1 MKISPKTKYLLLW
14 GAIPGIAGLL
24 AGQLLPWENHPAPA
38 SAQHSQVVVASSSAF
53 EPADQTLPEEKV
65 PEEFPRR
72 PKSTRD
78 FLRQHAA
85 HQRVEELL
93 VEINKLPPGED
104 RLDGIRELAQAW
116 SPLDH
121 AGVMQWLGTLT
132 DPKEQNIAYRC
143 FIASWCNGDTPEA
156 SAWVAAL
163 PQGALR
169 DALGLV
175 VSNSLE
181 YWEPA
186 ASLIWALASTPADE
200 ATGKVLQQRVQGVAQ
215 YDYETATQLISQSKL
230 PDSAKRQLLET
241 ALTASNK
248 ARKAPKAPAK

>member
-1 MKISPKTKYLLLW
+1 MAFGNWPRHGPRLIT
-14 GAIPGIAGLL
+14 PGSCNG
-24 AGQLLPWENHPAPA
+24 
-38 SAQHSQVVVASSSAF
+38 
-53 EPADQTLPEEKV
+53 
-65 PEEFPRR
+65 
-72 PKSTRD
+72 
-78 FLRQHAA
+78 
-85 HQRVEELL
+85 
-93 VEINKLPPGED
+93 
-104 RLDGIRELAQAW
+104 
-116 SPLDH
+116 
-121 AGVMQWLGTLT
+121 LGTLT

-241 ALTASNK
+241 AMTASNK

>member
-1 MKISPKTKYLLLW
+1 MAFGNWPRHGPRLIT
-14 GAIPGIAGLL
+14 PGSCNG
-24 AGQLLPWENHPAPA
+24 
-38 SAQHSQVVVASSSAF
+38 
-53 EPADQTLPEEKV
+53 
-65 PEEFPRR
+65 
-72 PKSTRD
+72 
-78 FLRQHAA
+78 
-85 HQRVEELL
+85 
-93 VEINKLPPGED
+93 
-104 RLDGIRELAQAW
+104 
-116 SPLDH
+116 
-121 AGVMQWLGTLT
+121 LGTLT

-143 FIASWCNGDTPEA
+143 FIASWCNSDTPEA

-175 VSNSLE
+175 VSDGLAD
-181 YWEPA
+181 WEPA
-186 ASLIWALASTPADE
+186 ASLTWALASTPADE

-241 ALTASNK
+241 AMTASNK